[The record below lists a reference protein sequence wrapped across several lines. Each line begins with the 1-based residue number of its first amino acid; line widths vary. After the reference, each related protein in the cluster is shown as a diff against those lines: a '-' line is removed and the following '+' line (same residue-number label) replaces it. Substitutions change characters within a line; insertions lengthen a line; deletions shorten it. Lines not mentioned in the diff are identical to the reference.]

1 MQVINFVNKYIGRLN
16 YMDGYK
22 YHKYLIYGGNN
33 SSAIEAA
40 LLKRGNWQSVLK
52 ERVLDANFIWKP
64 LNFPNRLYMD
74 IDDIMKYG
82 PTENVSYILFSF
94 L

>member
-1 MQVINFVNKYIGRLN
+1 
-16 YMDGYK
+16 MDGYK
-22 YHKYLIYGGNN
+22 YHKYLIFGGNN

-64 LNFPNRLYMD
+64 LNFSSKLYND
-74 IDDIMKYG
+74 VDDIMKYG
-82 PTENVSYILFSF
+82 PNENVSDILF
-94 L
+94 